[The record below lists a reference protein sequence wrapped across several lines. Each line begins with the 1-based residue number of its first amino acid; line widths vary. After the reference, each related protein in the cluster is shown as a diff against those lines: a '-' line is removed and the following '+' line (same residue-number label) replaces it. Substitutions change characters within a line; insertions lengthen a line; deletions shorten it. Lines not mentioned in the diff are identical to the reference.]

1 MVFVFAVILVAL
13 VLFVTEPVPV
23 DVTAIGIAVV
33 WGV

>member
-13 VLFVTEPVPV
+13 VLFVTELVPV
-23 DVTAIGIAVV
+23 DVIAIGIAVV